1 MFQNVADVGRTEGD
15 RVSKFDKGY
24 LVRLV
29 PGAIRAFKDR
39 EGEKLC
45 LGSSRVQPGS
55 NFSGGAD
62 GGILIDNRLIFL
74 SLLIFYVDYLNVS
87 SFRLCLDCF

>member
-1 MFQNVADVGRTEGD
+1 M
-15 RVSKFDKGY
+15 
-24 LVRLV
+24 

-39 EGEKLC
+39 EGEKLR

-62 GGILIDNRLIFL
+62 GGILFDNRQSFL

-87 SFRLCLDCF
+87 SFRVCLDFYLLFLLMVFILFIGAIFL